1 MSSFPKTSYTL
12 LEKIRQKTCGHDEAA
27 WQRLIDLYT
36 PALRQFVL
44 WKGGAHN
51 TDDIVQQVLI
61 KLVDVLRSGQYQTE
75 KGHFHSYLAM
85 MAYNEVHMQRRKD
98 VARRVDDHLP
108 IGMFVDD
115 GIGQNDGQAK
125 AITPEELRS
134 TDTPA
139 AESLD
144 RDWQRALVAAA
155 TEHVLTK
162 TALSERDRAVY
173 RQYAQEEKPIE
184 EVARAFGISRNLV
197 SKIRSRI
204 DQRIVAIGR
213 EMANLSES
221 I

>member
-1 MSSFPKTSYTL
+1 
-12 LEKIRQKTCGHDEAA
+12 
-27 WQRLIDLYT
+27 
-36 PALRQFVL
+36 
-44 WKGGAHN
+44 
-51 TDDIVQQVLI
+51 
-61 KLVDVLRSGQYQTE
+61 
-75 KGHFHSYLAM
+75 
-85 MAYNEVHMQRRKD
+85 MQRRKD